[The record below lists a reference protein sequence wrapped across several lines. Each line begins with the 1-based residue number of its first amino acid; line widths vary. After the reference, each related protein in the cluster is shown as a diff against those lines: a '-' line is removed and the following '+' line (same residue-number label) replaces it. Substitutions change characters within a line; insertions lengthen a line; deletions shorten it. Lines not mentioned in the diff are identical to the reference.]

1 MGIKL
6 FAFIRRRPGMA
17 PDDFHAFW
25 RDEHAAWIAANP
37 ELRRHLRRYEL
48 NHRIAEDYAREQTSG
63 EVASGDY
70 DGVAVMWFDSLDA
83 FTAFNTAPGFAEWRA
98 EDAPKFRA
106 PETATVITD
115 DATVIVDDPRRAE
128 AQLKLLCILRR
139 NDAYATR
146 LDAFHDHWREHHG
159 GLFRTIPELRDPLY
173 GYDQNHGIGGPDAD
187 FDGVTEQWFANLPDW
202 VQSLTVPS
210 HAQVVEPDVA
220 SFLDPV
226 RMAFVLAGRPTV
238 VVDG

>member
-6 FAFIRRRPGMA
+6 FTFIRRAPGLS
-17 PDDFHAFW
+17 PEEFHAYW
-25 RDEHAAWIAANP
+25 RDEHAMRLRERP
-37 ELRRHLRRYEL
+37 ELLAHVRRFEL
-48 NHRIAEDYAREQTSG
+48 NHRIPEDYAREQTSG
-63 EVASGDY
+63 EVASGDF
-70 DGVAVMWFDSLDA
+70 DGVAVLWFDSRAHLDA
-83 FTAFNTAPGFAEWRA
+83 LLAAARQVED
-98 EDAPKFRA
+98 DAPRFRA
-106 PETATVITD
+106 PETASVITD

-139 NDAYATR
+139 NTDYASR

-159 GLFRTIPELRDPLY
+159 GLFQNIPELRDPLY

-187 FDGVTEQWFANLPDW
+187 FDGVTEQWFANLPEW
-202 VQSLTVPS
+202 VQSLTVAS
-210 HAQVVEPDVA
+210 HSQVVEPDVA